1 MKEVKQP
8 RKPLIY
14 YYLIVIAVLSLV
26 NTFITPM
33 LFGQK
38 VQETD
43 YGSFLQMVDAGDVS
57 EVEIDDSYI
66 VFKDQEDVIYKT
78 GKMDDP
84 QLTEKLYDSEVKFNR
99 IITEP
104 MSPILSFLISFII
117 PLAIFGI
124 IGQFVGKKLMKNM
137 QGGRNAM
144 QFGKSNA
151 KVYVQ
156 SSDGIKFDD
165 VAGQE
170 EAKESLTEIVDYLHN
185 PKKYSAVGASMPK
198 GILLVGPPG
207 TGKTMLAKAVAG
219 EADVPFFSI
228 SGSEFV
234 EMFVGMG
241 ASKVRDLFKQAKEKA
256 PCIVFIDEID
266 AIGKKRDSQIGG
278 NDEREQTLNQLLSEM
293 DGFEE
298 NTGVMILAATN
309 RPESLDAAL
318 TRPGRFD
325 RRVPVELPDLIG
337 RHDILKVHSRKVKLE
352 ANIDLNTIARMTSGA
367 SGAELANIINEG
379 ALRAVRDNR
388 VTVSQTDLEESVEV
402 VIAGY
407 QKKNAILSDKEKAIV
422 AYHEV
427 GHALVAA
434 LQTGSAP
441 VQKITIIPRTSGAL
455 GYVMQVDEGE
465 KSLYTKNELM
475 NQLTSLAGGRAAE
488 ELIFG
493 EITTGASNDIE
504 KMTQL
509 ARAMI
514 TQYGMN
520 DEIGMVQL
528 ESVNQRYLGNET
540 SSTASSAVQERVDKE
555 VIALIKEQYE
565 KAKTIL
571 SDNKPKL
578 DEIAKVLYEKETL
591 TGSEMMELLAE

>member
-1 MKEVKQP
+1 
-8 RKPLIY
+8 
-14 YYLIVIAVLSLV
+14 
-26 NTFITPM
+26 
-33 LFGQK
+33 
-38 VQETD
+38 
-43 YGSFLQMVDAGDVS
+43 
-57 EVEIDDSYI
+57 
-66 VFKDQEDVIYKT
+66 
-78 GKMDDP
+78 
-84 QLTEKLYDSEVKFNR
+84 
-99 IITEP
+99 
-104 MSPILSFLISFII
+104 
-117 PLAIFGI
+117 
-124 IGQFVGKKLMKNM
+124 
-137 QGGRNAM
+137 
-144 QFGKSNA
+144 
-151 KVYVQ
+151 
-156 SSDGIKFDD
+156 
-165 VAGQE
+165 
-170 EAKESLTEIVDYLHN
+170 
-185 PKKYSAVGASMPK
+185 
-198 GILLVGPPG
+198 
-207 TGKTMLAKAVAG
+207 
-219 EADVPFFSI
+219 
-228 SGSEFV
+228 
-234 EMFVGMG
+234 
-241 ASKVRDLFKQAKEKA
+241 
-256 PCIVFIDEID
+256 
-266 AIGKKRDSQIGG
+266 
-278 NDEREQTLNQLLSEM
+278 M

-337 RHDILKVHSRKVKLE
+337 RHDILKVHSRKVRLE
-352 ANIDLNTIARMTSGA
+352 ANVDLDTIARMTSGA

-388 VTVSQTDLEESVEV
+388 VTVNQMDLEESVEV

-407 QKKNAILSDKEKAIV
+407 QKKNAILSDKEKGIV

-555 VIALIKEQYE
+555 VITLIKEQYE

-571 SDNKPKL
+571 RENKSKL

>member
-156 SSDGIKFDD
+156 SSGGIKFDD

-170 EAKESLTEIVDYLHN
+170 
-185 PKKYSAVGASMPK
+185 
-198 GILLVGPPG
+198 
-207 TGKTMLAKAVAG
+207 
-219 EADVPFFSI
+219 
-228 SGSEFV
+228 GSE
-234 EMFVGMG
+234 
-241 ASKVRDLFKQAKEKA
+241 
-256 PCIVFIDEID
+256 
-266 AIGKKRDSQIGG
+266 
-278 NDEREQTLNQLLSEM
+278 RE
-293 DGFEE
+293 
-298 NTGVMILAATN
+298 
-309 RPESLDAAL
+309 
-318 TRPGRFD
+318 FD
-325 RRVPVELPDLIG
+325 
-337 RHDILKVHSRKVKLE
+337 
-352 ANIDLNTIARMTSGA
+352 
-367 SGAELANIINEG
+367 
-379 ALRAVRDNR
+379 
-388 VTVSQTDLEESVEV
+388 
-402 VIAGY
+402 
-407 QKKNAILSDKEKAIV
+407 
-422 AYHEV
+422 
-427 GHALVAA
+427 
-434 LQTGSAP
+434 
-441 VQKITIIPRTSGAL
+441 
-455 GYVMQVDEGE
+455 
-465 KSLYTKNELM
+465 
-475 NQLTSLAGGRAAE
+475 
-488 ELIFG
+488 
-493 EITTGASNDIE
+493 
-504 KMTQL
+504 
-509 ARAMI
+509 
-514 TQYGMN
+514 
-520 DEIGMVQL
+520 
-528 ESVNQRYLGNET
+528 
-540 SSTASSAVQERVDKE
+540 
-555 VIALIKEQYE
+555 
-565 KAKTIL
+565 
-571 SDNKPKL
+571 
-578 DEIAKVLYEKETL
+578 
-591 TGSEMMELLAE
+591 